1 MSKFTSFDKQFSI
14 WVRDRKLSDEDAAKL
29 KWVAQAWFQTGV
41 NQGVQ
46 KSAKS
51 LRYFA
56 AMLSSSPGG
65 ELGPNHLQQWWAE
78 PDNEVIVD
86 ADNVQ

>member
-1 MSKFTSFDKQFSI
+1 MSRFKSFEKQFAI
-14 WVRDRKLSDEDAAKL
+14 WAQDRKLSDEDAAKL
-29 KWVAQAWFQTGV
+29 KWAAQVWFQAGV

-65 ELGPNHLQQWWAE
+65 ELGTDHLQQWWAE
-78 PDNEVIVD
+78 SDNEVIVD
-86 ADNVQ
+86 TANVQ